1 MLAGKYYLGDAGYGL
16 SKYVLTPYRGVR
28 YHLVEIAGNGL
39 GPANYMK
46 LFNLKHS
53 SLRNCAERLYG
64 ITKNRFPILK
74 KMSSYDFEFQSDI
87 VQSCFLIHNF
97 VCINQLY
104 GDEFYNVEDLN
115 NPIPEDDE
123 NEDDDEEGVN
133 MQALKIWRNGIA
145 QAMWAQYLLNLA
157 QHNA

>member
-1 MLAGKYYLGDAGYGL
+1 
-16 SKYVLTPYRGVR
+16 
-28 YHLVEIAGNGL
+28 
-39 GPANYMK
+39 
-46 LFNLKHS
+46 
-53 SLRNCAERLYG
+53 
-64 ITKNRFPILK
+64 
-74 KMSSYDFEFQSDI
+74 MSPYDFEFQCDI

-104 GDEFYNVEDLN
+104 EDEFYNVKDLN
-115 NPIPEDDE
+115 NPIAVDDE

-133 MQALKIWRNGIA
+133 MQALKIWSNGIA